1 MIDISD
7 LVDTTKVVYAPEL
20 KEEDLKFSFCYL
32 FTKRLIDLVISTCAL
47 IVLALPMLVVAV
59 LVKLDSPGP
68 VFYKQERLGLNG
80 KPFTLIKFRSMNANA
95 EAKGA
100 QWATNNDPRVTKFG
114 RFMRKTRLDEIPQFI
129 TVFLGDMSLIGP
141 RPERKVFYDAFEPYV
156 IGFKQRLV
164 VKPGISGLA
173 QVSGGYDL
181 RPADKIIKDVEYI
194 KAKSIGLDLKI
205 ILYTL
210 LIVLNHKGAR

>member
-1 MIDISD
+1 M
-7 LVDTTKVVYAPEL
+7 
-20 KEEDLKFSFCYL
+20 
-32 FTKRLIDLVISTCAL
+32 ISTCAL

-68 VFYKQERLGLNG
+68 VFYKQERLWLNG